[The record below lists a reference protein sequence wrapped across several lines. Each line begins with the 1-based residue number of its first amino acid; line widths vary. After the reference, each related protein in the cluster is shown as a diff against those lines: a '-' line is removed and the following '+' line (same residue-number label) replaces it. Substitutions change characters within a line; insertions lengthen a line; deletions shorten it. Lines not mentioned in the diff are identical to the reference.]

1 MKAISP
7 AHYGLS
13 ICVAS
18 AMLAGCGGSA
28 QSPNPTAQAPLVR
41 ARSNSSGN
49 EVLDSRIVLNCV
61 SFYFQICHFHTRH
74 LGHAT
79 GPYPGIFT
87 VKGRWSSSLRYGM
100 SPISESFTIVSG
112 TSKITGS
119 LSYSSASGYGYT
131 SSIGNGKAKI
141 RVGERRLREVLY
153 GL

>member
-1 MKAISP
+1 MKTISRVP
-7 AHYGLS
+7 YALS
-13 ICVAS
+13 VCAAAATLAS
-18 AMLAGCGGSA
+18 CGGSV
-28 QSPNPTAQAPLVR
+28 QVPNPLAQAPLGR
-41 ARSNSSGN
+41 IGSGSSGN

-61 SFYFQICHFHTRH
+61 NFYFQICHFHTKH

-87 VKGRWSSSLRYGM
+87 VKGSWRSSLRYGM

-112 TSKITGS
+112 ASKITGS
-119 LSYSSASGYGYT
+119 LTYSSSSGYGYT
-131 SSIGNGKAKI
+131 TSIGNGKAKI

>member
-1 MKAISP
+1 MKTISRVP
-7 AHYGLS
+7 YALS
-13 ICVAS
+13 VCAVA
-18 AMLAGCGGSA
+18 AMLASCGGSA
-28 QSPNPTAQAPLVR
+28 QFPSSTAQAPLGR
-41 ARSNSSGN
+41 IGFGSSGN

-61 SFYFQICHFHTRH
+61 SFYFQVCHFHTKH

-87 VKGRWSSSLRYGM
+87 VKGSWRSSLRYGM

-112 TSKITGS
+112 ASKITGS
-119 LSYSSASGYGYT
+119 LTYSSSSGYGYT
-131 SSIGNGKAKI
+131 TSIGNGKAKI